1 MALLQKDIDRKDDT
15 AVRLDDS
22 KHDKSWYDITMEEE
36 EQMARTAERESH
48 KKALSESQKTKKH
61 TATTSS
67 SDSDEPSTGM
77 SNRQIE
83 IDFLDSANVKKYK
96 KLVESEQIKS
106 PFKRRHSGEAS
117 SDDTEEDN
125 VQTNKDGFGAA
136 DSARNNFRGSG
147 FYDRH
152 SMYSKK
158 SKKHED
164 DHGNGG
170 FRLRTES
177 SSSSGAS
184 SQNSGRRQ
192 VQEYETDEAV
202 LARRQKQID
211 YGKNTLGYTNYI
223 EQVPRD
229 ERTKDHPRTPQ
240 KHLKYSRRGWD
251 ALVKIW
257 RKQLHCF
264 DPNGAMENNNE

>member
-1 MALLQKDIDRKDDT
+1 MALLQKDIQRKADS
-15 AVRLDDS
+15 AGGLNDS

-36 EQMARTAERESH
+36 EQMTKTTERETRM
-48 KKALSESQKTKKH
+48 KESQKSKKV

-96 KLVESEQIKS
+96 KLVESEKIKS
-106 PFKRRHSGEAS
+106 PFKRRHSGEVT
-117 SDDTEEDN
+117 SDDSADEDN
-125 VQTNKDGFGAA
+125 VQIALNKDGSGGGFAP
-136 DSARNNFRGSG
+136 NRGSG

-192 VQEYETDEAV
+192 ILEYETDEAV

-240 KHLKYSRRGWD
+240 KHFKYSRRGWD
-251 ALVKIW
+251 AMIKIW

-264 DPNGAMENNNE
+264 DPNSALENNNE

>member
-1 MALLQKDIDRKDDT
+1 MALLQKDIQRKADKADG
-15 AVRLDDS
+15 LNDS
-22 KHDKSWYDITMEEE
+22 KHDNSWYDITMEEE
-36 EQMARTAERESH
+36 EQLTKTTERESRP
-48 KKALSESQKTKKH
+48 KSESQSTKKVT

-77 SNRQIE
+77 SSRQIQ

-96 KLVESEQIKS
+96 KLVENEQIKS
-106 PFKRRHSGEAS
+106 PFKRRHSGEAT
-117 SDDTEEDN
+117 SDDTDEDN
-125 VQTNKDGFGAA
+125 AQISVNKDGFGADFA
-136 DSARNNFRGSG
+136 PNNRGSG
-147 FYDRH
+147 YYDRH
-152 SMYSKK
+152 SMHSKK

-164 DHGNGG
+164 DHGNGS

-192 VQEYETDEAV
+192 MQEYETDEAV

-223 EQVPRD
+223 EKVPRD

-251 ALVKIW
+251 ALIKIW

-264 DPNGAMENNNE
+264 DPNSALENNNE

>member
-1 MALLQKDIDRKDDT
+1 MALLQKDIQRNADS
-15 AVRLDDS
+15 AVGLTDS

-36 EQMARTAERESH
+36 EQINKTTERDSRM
-48 KKALSESQKTKKH
+48 KVSSGSEKTKKD
-61 TATTSS
+61 TASTSS

-77 SNRQIE
+77 SSRQIE

-96 KLVESEQIKS
+96 KLVESEKIKS
-106 PFKRRHSGEAS
+106 PFKRRHSGEAT
-117 SDDTEEDN
+117 SDDSDEDN
-125 VQTNKDGFGAA
+125 VQLVTIKH
-136 DSARNNFRGSG
+136 GSG
-147 FYDRH
+147 ADCSRERNSGYYDRH

-164 DHGNGG
+164 DHGNGS

-192 VQEYETDEAV
+192 IQEYETDEAV

-251 ALVKIW
+251 ALIKIW
-257 RKQLHCF
+257 RKQLHYF
-264 DPNGAMENNNE
+264 DPNSALENNNE

>member
-1 MALLQKDIDRKDDT
+1 MALLQKDIQRKDDKE
-15 AVRLDDS
+15 VGLKDS

-36 EQMARTAERESH
+36 EQMSKAAERESRT
-48 KKALSESQKTKKH
+48 KFGSQKSRKV
-61 TATTSS
+61 TATTASS
-67 SDSDEPSTGM
+67 SDSDESSTGM

-117 SDDTEEDN
+117 SDGTDEDN
-125 VQTNKDGFGAA
+125 VEIATNKDGFGA
-136 DSARNNFRGSG
+136 DYPPNHRGSRY
-147 FYDRH
+147 FDRH
-152 SMYSKK
+152 TMYSKK
-158 SKKHED
+158 SKKHKD
-164 DHGNGG
+164 DRGNGG
-170 FRLRTES
+170 FRWRTES

-192 VQEYETDEAV
+192 IQEYETDEAV
-202 LARRQKQID
+202 LVRRQKQID

-229 ERTKDHPRTPQ
+229 ERTKDHPRTPP
-240 KHLKYSRRGWD
+240 KHVKYSRRGWD
-251 ALVKIW
+251 ALVKTW
-257 RKQLHCF
+257 RKKLHCF
-264 DPNGAMENNNE
+264 DPNSASENYNE